1 MQSPYVVPDFVQEL
15 LAVSSSGVTAIIQK
29 LSSLLSLPVLVV
41 DPFYQVLFFST
52 GNEAVDEIVIIPD
65 NEQEFSSVFNCQ
77 ISTVDTIKN
86 GVAHPITVNSKKLG
100 FLILSWNDAGLD
112 ARRYEEVLSYAS
124 SLCALQMQKSLEIK
138 REKQKFKEAFL
149 FDLLYGNIKQKED
162 IIEYGEIW
170 GWDFHVPHTVIV
182 FSSKE
187 EDHFF
192 TNKQMINTLLQIVE
206 KELIMQNVKP
216 IAMVKHQQ
224 VITMFPQADTN
235 HDVDRGKLQ
244 AFTETILKNAAKLAG
259 ELEIACGI
267 GKRYTNPAELFRS
280 YQEAKIALELGIL
293 LEISTPMFADL
304 GLERILYKHDLQD
317 LIEFHN
323 HTLGSLLEYDKKHD
337 GYLFVTLEALVANQF
352 DIGKTAAASFL
363 HRNTLRYRVKKIED
377 ILDVKLDDL
386 HVRLNILAAFKIRQL
401 RKIGN
406 EGC

>member
-112 ARRYEEVLSYAS
+112 ARQYEEVLSYAS

-138 REKQKFKEAFL
+138 QEKQRFKEAFL
-149 FDLLYGNIKQKED
+149 FDLLYGNIKQKEE

-170 GWDFHVPHTVIV
+170 GWDFQVPHTVIV
-182 FSSKE
+182 FSYKE

-192 TNKQMINTLLQIVE
+192 TNKQMMNTLLQMVE
-206 KELIMQNVKP
+206 TELIVQNVKP
-216 IAMVKHQQ
+216 IAMVKQQQ
-224 VITMFPQADTN
+224 VIAIFPLADTN
-235 HDVDRGKLQ
+235 QDANRGKLQ

-293 LEISTPMFADL
+293 LEIPTPMFADL